1 MLLPTPR
8 GQAPAL
14 LTEPLAPALAEWP
27 CPQRLCPGLSLLALG
42 QTPGPGRG
50 LACTTHPALSWESGM
65 GGPRSLSFSL
75 DSEAATGGSSGS
87 MDTPSPQLYVHLPY
101 LPCLASSPLSS
112 PLLTTLPLGLRF
124 LDCPPWLSP
133 PGCPA
138 FPISAAP
145 RQPFLPHH
153 PSPSAACAIS

>member
-1 MLLPTPR
+1 MDFTIQGASSHTQGAGSGLANRAPGTSPCRVALSPVPLSWDLPTSFR
-8 GQAPAL
+8 
-14 LTEPLAPALAEWP
+14 TDLARA
-27 CPQRLCPGLSLLALG
+27 
-42 QTPGPGRG
+42 
-50 LACTTHPALSWESGM
+50 HPALSWESGM
-65 GGPRSLSFSL
+65 GYPRSLGFCL
-75 DSEAATGGSSGS
+75 DSEAACDWRVLRVYGH
-87 MDTPSPQLYVHLPY
+87 PLSPALRPPALP
-101 LPCLASSPLSS
+101 PCVASSSLSF